1 MLLFFKNKYGLI
13 FFIASLLYSNKAT
26 SSNSDSVIRILDTI
40 TVISRQWPNKKEL
53 LPYSYTIKN
62 KKELQVVNF
71 RTTPEALMGA
81 SGVFIQKTNHGGG
94 SAFIRGLTGNQTLTI
109 IDGIRLNN
117 TTYRYGPNQY
127 LNTIDLYTIE
137 QIEVIKGTGSVEY
150 GSDAMG
156 GVVHITSKLPM
167 YSEKKKIRGE
177 AIIEALGDGME
188 KTART
193 SIEINRE
200 KIAFQLGV
208 SLKNYGD
215 LVGGMGVGVQNPSGY
230 SETGF
235 DIKFKVRLS
244 SQDEVVASSKLFH
257 QKDVP
262 IFHKIVL
269 ENYSINKI
277 AKQANNLNYIKWIKK
292 TNNSWFKEIHVT
304 PSFQI
309 SEEARENNK
318 NNSSSYKYEK
328 DIINTTGIN
337 LDIKSSPTVNW
348 RINSGLDYYSDKV
361 QSSVWDK
368 NLQTSTL
375 VLKRGLYPN
384 NSKSQNISVFNLHKI
399 DISKWHVEGGIR
411 WNKYVV
417 SLYDSSIGEV
427 TISPSALV
435 GNGGIT
441 YTFND
446 VNHVYGSVASG
457 FRAPNIDDMGTLG
470 IVDFRYEVPA
480 SNLKPEKSIH
490 YEVGYRYIKKNTKF
504 ELSVFY
510 LSLKD
515 IINRQR
521 LSGEMINGYQV
532 YEKKNAE
539 QSYIKGFELSA
550 VTRLCDLISWSGNL
564 TYTYGQNISKNEPM
578 RRIPPLFGQQEIT
591 WVKKNTQMRLTHL
604 FAGKQDRLAQGDKDD
619 NRIGANGTPNWSVFN
634 FMWTRQMN
642 KLQLQLGGLNLLNEK
657 YKTHGSGIYG
667 MGRTYCIQMHF
678 TF

>member
-1 MLLFFKNKYGLI
+1 MRFFKNKYWLLLFTTSI
-13 FFIASLLYSNKAT
+13 LYSNDAT
-26 SSNSDSVIRILDTI
+26 SSTSDSVFKILDTI
-40 TVISRQWPNKKEL
+40 TVISRQWPSKKEL

-62 KKELQVVNF
+62 KNELQVGDF
-71 RTTPEALMGA
+71 RTTPEALMGT

-117 TTYRYGPNQY
+117 ATYRYGPNQY

-137 QIEVIKGTGSVEY
+137 KIEVIKGTGSVEY

-156 GVVHITSKLPM
+156 GVVHITSKLPV
-167 YSEKKKIRGE
+167 YSENKKNSGE
-177 AIIEALGDGME
+177 VIVKALGDDME
-188 KTART
+188 KTARS
-193 SIEINRE
+193 SIEISRE
-200 KIAFQLGV
+200 KFALQLGV

-215 LVGGMGVGVQNPSGY
+215 LIGGNGVGVQKPSGY
-230 SETGF
+230 SESGF
-235 DIKFKVRLS
+235 DFKFKIRLS
-244 SQDEVVASSKLFH
+244 SQDEVVASSKLFL

-277 AKQANNLNYIKWIKK
+277 AKQANNLNYIKWIRKSHQK
-292 TNNSWFKEIHVT
+292 WFKEIHVT

-328 DIINTTGIN
+328 DIVNTTGIN
-337 LDIKSSPTVNW
+337 LDIKSNPNENW
-348 RINSGLDYYSDKV
+348 RINSGVDYYNDKV
-361 QSSVWDK
+361 QSSMWDK
-368 NLQTSTL
+368 NLQTSAIS
-375 VLKRGLYPN
+375 LKRGLYPN
-384 NSKSQNISVFNLHKI
+384 NSQSQNISIFNLHKV
-399 DISKWHVEGGIR
+399 DISKWHFEGGVR
-411 WNKYVV
+411 WNKYFI

-441 YTFND
+441 YTLNSS
-446 VNHVYGSVASG
+446 NHIYGSIASG

-470 IVDFRYEVPA
+470 IVDFRYEIPA
-480 SNLKPEKSIH
+480 NNLKPEKSIH
-490 YEVGYRYIKKNTKF
+490 YEIGYRYIKKNTKF

-515 IINRQR
+515 IINRQKV
-521 LSGEMINGYQV
+521 SGQTINGYQV

-539 QSYIKGFELSA
+539 QSYIKGFELNA
-550 VTRLCDLISWSGNL
+550 ATRLTTSIIWKANL

-667 MGRTYCIQMHF
+667 MGRTYCIQMHL